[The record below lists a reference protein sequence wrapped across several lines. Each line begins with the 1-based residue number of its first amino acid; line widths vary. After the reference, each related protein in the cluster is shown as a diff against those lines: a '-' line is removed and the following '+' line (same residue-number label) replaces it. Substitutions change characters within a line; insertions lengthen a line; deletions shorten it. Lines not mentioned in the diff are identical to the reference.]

1 MAKCLYCGQFV
12 RPFRKY
18 HTECQSRHDRAVA
31 MIPGF
36 FSKVMAS
43 TISPEQFEALL
54 RAAADACFVTTD
66 ELEPLCVDGMRGIID
81 AMSQERPPTST
92 DVERVAKF
100 LEAIESRYMR
110 GLDLDEALA
119 KAGIIAELYE
129 GRIPSPVTVVGP
141 MPIEFGTGER
151 VVWIFNQVGVC
162 RPPPEV
168 EEAPPIESDAPASR
182 DYLRP
187 DEISAQAVPPGIR
200 RRVARGDLVVTDR
213 NIYFLR
219 SETSQTRM
227 PLVKVVGF
235 QPYADAVHIV
245 CNPAKRSRTFLFDDA
260 WFAANLI
267 NGLLRRVQA
276 REPLPA

>member
-1 MAKCLYCGQFV
+1 M
-12 RPFRKY
+12 
-18 HTECQSRHDRAVA
+18 A

-54 RAAADACFVTTD
+54 RAAADACFVTAD
-66 ELEPLCVDGMRGIID
+66 ELEPLCVDGMRNIVD
-81 AMSQERPPTST
+81 AMVRERAPIAM

-100 LEAIESRYMR
+100 LDVIEGRYMQ

-119 KAGIIAELYE
+119 KVGVIAELYE

-162 RPPPEV
+162 RPPADV
-168 EEAPPIESDAPASR
+168 EEPSPIGSDAPVSR

-187 DEISAQAVPPGIR
+187 DDISARKTPPEIM
-200 RRVARGDLVVTDR
+200 RRVVKGDLVVTDR
-213 NIYFLR
+213 NVYFLR
-219 SETSQTRM
+219 SETSQMRM
-227 PLVKVVGF
+227 PLVKVVAF
-235 QPYADAVHIV
+235 QPYAEGVHLA
-245 CNPAKRSRTFLFDDA
+245 CNPTKRSRTFLFDDA